1 MVKAYLN
8 YLLDSTFGSVATNL
22 LPRYPII
29 TVDNKLCTLVAADER
44 VYAICIKTHEI
55 QYVLKPESDS
65 SLAVVTAIDVDT
77 EGTKAAVGYSNGS
90 ILVFSLSTQT
100 IDRTIDNNSRAIG
113 ELCFIASGILEIL
126 ACAAIDN
133 TVNVYDIGLGE
144 SLFSLKG
151 HQSPVVGFAAF
162 NNDKSL
168 LTIGKDG
175 IIRVWDL
182 SNGTLQ
188 GVISSHKSELT
199 GGVVI
204 DLELDSGNQPTLAL
218 FTNDEEI
225 LLYKLQ
231 NGVGTVDEGSREI
244 FKRAHYRKIIQ
255 FQKQA
260 NTLFMLN
267 DNGELETCGILSKE
281 EVAKKYKRKVK
292 REVKDLPS
300 ETEFK
305 SHLTNYFTHGSLVKL
320 NEEARRF
327 KLFSQKSKQGVDL
340 YLITYT
346 GKNHIE
352 RWHIKNTDNSL
363 SAEKV
368 ERVESFGHTHP
379 VQAMVLS
386 SDDAFLLTGSA
397 DCLFLWETG
406 NSKAVKRFDFQNCS
420 ALAFLPKDRF
430 AIVGTKTG
438 KLALLDIYTAEFIY
452 TIDFNDS
459 KESGVERP
467 KDVKSISINDIRIFT
482 QPQTKTV
489 EVFVISSDRR
499 CAAYKL
505 ASKSG
510 KLFLK
515 QSRSFR
521 LHDEPLRLVFT
532 PDLSQLMVSFVD
544 NSIKVYHSDS
554 FKEHV
559 SLYGHALPVVDFDIS
574 TDGYILASI
583 SNDKTIRIWD
593 RDFGNCRRI
602 INKVHENGV
611 YSLKIF
617 SETHYA
623 LTCGKDGLIK
633 FWDLDSFEMIMVFEH
648 IMGESVRN
656 LAISSIGDFFV
667 AAGINRT
674 IRKYFQTREQIYA
687 EETRERL
694 QEEQMVTE
702 EFKNTDK
709 NITREVVLKK
719 FENLKEAEQFMDLI
733 EDVET
738 KHGDE
743 QREFEADL
751 ILGKK
756 RPRPDFKGIDG
767 LNPAESV
774 LSRLDEVNRNALE
787 AILVFFHFKHMKAL
801 LHYVAYAVDNCL
813 YEQLCFFLLRFIIE
827 RHRTSLLQTEDSMK
841 LVRRV
846 VKKMIANMGSNYKNT
861 TYNLAGLTIAIN
873 ELKMLG

>member
-8 YLLDSTFGSVATNL
+8 YLLDSTFGSVATGL
-22 LPRYPII
+22 LPRYPIV
-29 TVDNKLCTLVAADER
+29 TVGSKLCTLVAADER
-44 VYAICIKTHEI
+44 VYAVCIKTHEI
-55 QYVLKPESDS
+55 QYFLKPESDS
-65 SLAVVTAIDVDT
+65 SLAVVTAIEVDA
-77 EGTKAAVGYSNGS
+77 EATKAAVGYSNGS
-90 ILVFSLSTQT
+90 VIVFSLSTQAVE
-100 IDRTIDNNSRAIG
+100 RTIDNNSRAIG
-113 ELCFIASGILEIL
+113 ELCFITSGLLEIL

-151 HQSPVVGFAAF
+151 HQSPVVGFATF
-162 NNDKSL
+162 NDDRSL
-168 LTIGKDG
+168 ITIGKDG

-188 GVISSHKSELT
+188 GVVSSHKSELT
-199 GGVVI
+199 GAIVI
-204 DLELDSGNQPTLAL
+204 DLDLDSGVQPTLVV
-218 FTNDEEI
+218 FTNDEEV
-225 LLYKLQ
+225 LLYSLQ
-231 NGVGTVDEGSREI
+231 SGLGTLAEESREV

-255 FQKQA
+255 FQKHQ
-260 NTLFMLN
+260 NTLFLLN
-267 DNGELETCGILSKE
+267 DNGELETCGVLSKE

-300 ETEFK
+300 ESDYK
-305 SHLTNYFTHGSLVKL
+305 SRLSNYLVHGSLLKL
-320 NEEARRF
+320 NDEARRF
-327 KLFSQKSKQGVDL
+327 RLFSQKSKQGVAT
-340 YLITYT
+340 YMITYS
-346 GKNHIE
+346 GKNYIE
-352 RWHIKNTDNSL
+352 KWHLNSVEGHL

-368 ERVESFGHTHP
+368 ERVESFGHTHA
-379 VQAMVLS
+379 VQAMTLS

-397 DCLFLWETG
+397 DCLFLWEAGT
-406 NSKAVKRFDFQNCS
+406 SKSVKRFDLQNCS

-430 AIVGTKTG
+430 AIIGTKTG
-438 KLALLDIYTAEFIY
+438 KLALLDIYTAEFIF
-452 TIDFNDS
+452 TLDLNDS

-467 KDVKSISINDIRIFT
+467 KDVKAISINDIKILT

-489 EVFVISSDRR
+489 EVFVVSSDRR

-505 ASKSG
+505 ASKGG

-515 QSRSFR
+515 QSRSLR
-521 LHDEPLRLVFT
+521 LHDEPLRIVFT
-532 PDLSQLMVSFVD
+532 PDLAQLMVSYID
-544 NSIKVYHSDS
+544 NSIKIYHSDS
-554 FKEHV
+554 FKEHI
-559 SLYGHALPVVDFDIS
+559 SLYGHALPVVEFDIS
-574 TDGYILASI
+574 TDGYVLASI

-602 INKVHENGV
+602 INKVHDHGV

-623 LTCGKDGLIK
+623 LTCGKDGVVK

-648 IMGESVRN
+648 LMGEGVRN
-656 LAISSIGDFFV
+656 LAISSIGDFFI
-667 AAGINRT
+667 AAGLNRT
-674 IRKYFQTREQIYA
+674 IRKYNQTREQIYA

-709 NITREVVLKK
+709 AITRELVLKR

-751 ILGKK
+751 VIGKK
-756 RPRPDFKGIDG
+756 RPRPDYKGLDG
-767 LNPAESV
+767 LNPAEAV
-774 LSRLDEVNRNALE
+774 LSRLDEINRNALE

-801 LHYVAYAVDNCL
+801 LHYVVYAVDNCL
-813 YEQLCFFLLRFIIE
+813 YEQLCFFLVRFIIE
-827 RHRTSLLQTEDSMK
+827 RHRTSLLQTGDSLKMI
-841 LVRRV
+841 RRV
-846 VKKMIANMGSNYKNT
+846 VKKMLGNMGSNYKNT